1 MSGSKA
7 ESDIEEEDQD
17 NETPL
22 ENENTLVL
30 FGMKGSKKP
39 EYWTFIKLIAPND
52 SKKKWKT
59 SECLGV
65 YCTKCKLQL

>member
-1 MSGSKA
+1 MIVILLSYYQDIPVYKTPYIKFIHKMSGSKA

-30 FGMKGSKKP
+30 FDMKG
-39 EYWTFIKLIAPND
+39 
-52 SKKKWKT
+52 
-59 SECLGV
+59 
-65 YCTKCKLQL
+65 